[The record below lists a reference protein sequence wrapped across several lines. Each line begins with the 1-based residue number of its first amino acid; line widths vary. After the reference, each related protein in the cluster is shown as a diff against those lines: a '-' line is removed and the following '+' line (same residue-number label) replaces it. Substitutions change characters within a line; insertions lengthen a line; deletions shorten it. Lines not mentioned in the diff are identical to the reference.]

1 MGRNDS
7 TIMEKIHI
15 QTKDGVD
22 IAGLWWDAKGEQTAL
37 LFHMMPATKESWA
50 PMAEQLRARGLN
62 VLAVDFRGHG
72 ESGGGDYK
80 TFTDPQHRSYL
91 LDAHAAV
98 HFVRERTKDIMPEM
112 VLAGASIGANVA
124 LHVAFEY
131 EWIERAVLL
140 SPGLN
145 YHGVNIGEDIRTATP
160 AAYAVQPWFV
170 ASKDDGNS
178 AEQAARL
185 RDLYGGKITIYE
197 TGGHGTNLLQAHPD
211 LSEQVIAYLLS

>member
-1 MGRNDS
+1 
-7 TIMEKIHI
+7 MEKIHI

-37 LFHMMPATKESWA
+37 LFHMMPATKESWVL
-50 PMAEQLRARGLN
+50 MAEQLRTRGLN

-131 EWIERAVLL
+131 EWIERVVLL

-145 YHGVNIGEDIRTATP
+145 YHGLNIGEEVRIGDPGLYRAN
-160 AAYAVQPWFV
+160 PWFV
-170 ASKDDGNS
+170 SAKDDGENS
-178 AEQAARL
+178 KQVERL
-185 RDLYGGKITIYE
+185 QHKYGGKLIIFE
-197 TGGHGTNLLQAHPD
+197 TGGHGTNLFQTHPD